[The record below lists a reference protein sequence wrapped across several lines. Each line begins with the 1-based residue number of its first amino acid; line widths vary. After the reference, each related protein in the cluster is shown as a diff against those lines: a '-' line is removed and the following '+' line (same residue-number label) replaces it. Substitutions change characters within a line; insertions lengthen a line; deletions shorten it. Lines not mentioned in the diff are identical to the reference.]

1 MRLGLY
7 LWDLML
13 SPGRWGQIEL
23 NFRTPSWYLRV
34 AWWCGR
40 KKKHIGVG
48 VIIRILRI
56 LLEKMLCYL
65 SNVCY

>member
-40 KKKHIGVG
+40 KKKTYWGW
-48 VIIRILRI
+48 
-56 LLEKMLCYL
+56 CYNQNTSYFTGKNAVL
-65 SNVCY
+65 SL